1 VWHSV
6 WKYFGCTLHLLFHLD
21 ISVPWILI
29 TGQPWSL
36 TWSQTMICQFQTT
49 MHEQIRHIVV
59 ERMCTLICINFPSI
73 WSFEWKGFKL
83 SVDLEFCIKKVFS
96 SIWSFVWKRRCFHR
110 FGVLCRFGVL
120 YKEGVLIDL
129 DLEFCMETKV
139 FSSIWS
145 FVWKIREGLIFIER
159 GCALIKF
166 SLIWSFVASY

>member
-73 WSFEWKGFKL
+73 WSF
-83 SVDLEFCIKKVFS
+83 
-96 SIWSFVWKRRCFHR
+96 VWKRRCFHR
-110 FGVLCRFGVL
+110 FGVLYGN
-120 YKEGVLIDL
+120 EGVFI
-129 DLEFCMETKV
+129 DLEFCMEKKGRFNFHRKAVCTYK
-139 FSSIWS
+139 
-145 FVWKIREGLIFIER
+145 IFIDLEF
-159 GCALIKF
+159 CSVIF
-166 SLIWSFVASY
+166 I